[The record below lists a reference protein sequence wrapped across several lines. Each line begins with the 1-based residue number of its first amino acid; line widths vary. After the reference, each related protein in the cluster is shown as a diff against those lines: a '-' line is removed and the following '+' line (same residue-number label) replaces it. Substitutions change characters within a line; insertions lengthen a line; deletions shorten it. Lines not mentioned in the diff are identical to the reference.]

1 MKNNKKFE
9 PLLMG
14 FLSSVLIGVLAFLTY
29 ETSAGI
35 WLTFSFGS
43 TVLVILVFYNTDF
56 ARPKNVFFGHL
67 ISILVGVLFSEL
79 FSLSVFSLSFSVG
92 LAVTL
97 MVYLK
102 VVHPPAAGNPII
114 AIMGNVG
121 YEYIFFPIIS
131 GTLLL
136 ILITIFVNRVIL
148 KRNYPF
154 F

>member
-14 FLSSVLIGVLAFLTY
+14 FLSSVLIGVLAFLTL
-29 ETSAGI
+29 ETSTGV

-56 ARPKNVFFGHL
+56 ARPKNVFFGHV
-67 ISILVGVLFSEL
+67 ISILIGVVFSEL

-114 AIMGNVG
+114 AIIGDVG
-121 YEYIFFPIIS
+121 YEYIFFPIIL

-136 ILITIFVNRVIL
+136 ILIAIFINRVIL

>member
-14 FLSSVLIGVLAFLTY
+14 FLSSVLIGVLAFLTL
-29 ETSAGI
+29 ETSTGV

-56 ARPKNVFFGHL
+56 ARPKNVFFGHV
-67 ISILVGVLFSEL
+67 ISILIGVVFSEL

-114 AIMGNVG
+114 AIIGDVG

-131 GTLLL
+131 DRFEGSHMH
-136 ILITIFVNRVIL
+136 
-148 KRNYPF
+148 
-154 F
+154 

>member
-29 ETSAGI
+29 ETSTGV

-121 YEYIFFPIIS
+121 YEYIFFPIIL

-136 ILITIFVNRVIL
+136 ILITIFINRVIL

>member
-29 ETSAGI
+29 ETSTGV